1 MVLEALINPFKAE
14 KKPWEMFFYGLIYT
28 SVAIFL
34 SLWIF
39 QQYASLVMVFLTVMA
54 CVPLIYATIKLEE
67 KKDLELES
75 EKKILKEHS
84 KVLFFLIMLFLGMTV
99 AFAFWYVVLP
109 KVTVQNLFNIQT
121 STIMGINNRVSG
133 HNIRI
138 FQTFFAILFNNIKVL
153 TFCVLFAFIYGVG
166 AIFILTWNASVI
178 GTATGNFVKSVL
190 AKYSSPTVANYFQAA
205 SLGLLRYSIHGI
217 PEIAA
222 YFVGGLA
229 GGIISIAVIRHDYK
243 TKKFEKVI
251 LDSSELIIISLI
263 ILIIAAFLEVFVT
276 PLFF

>member
-1 MVLEALINPFKAE
+1 
-14 KKPWEMFFYGLIYT
+14 
-28 SVAIFL
+28 
-34 SLWIF
+34 
-39 QQYASLVMVFLTVMA
+39 MVFLTVMA